1 MKKNFSNVVIL
12 LTVLIISIE
21 VLKESESVLES
32 VKFSFNI
39 WQNNIF
45 PSLFPFFVIG
55 NVLINLGFPKFLG
68 ELLKNIMYKL
78 FKINGTGSFVIILS
92 ILSGFPSSAKYTK

>member
-1 MKKNFSNVVIL
+1 MKKNIINICIL
-12 LTVLIISIE
+12 LIMLIISIE
-21 VLKESESVLES
+21 VLAESESVLES

-55 NVLINLGFPKFLG
+55 NIHNVQ
-68 ELLKNIMYKL
+68 
-78 FKINGTGSFVIILS
+78 S
-92 ILSGFPSSAKYTK
+92 I